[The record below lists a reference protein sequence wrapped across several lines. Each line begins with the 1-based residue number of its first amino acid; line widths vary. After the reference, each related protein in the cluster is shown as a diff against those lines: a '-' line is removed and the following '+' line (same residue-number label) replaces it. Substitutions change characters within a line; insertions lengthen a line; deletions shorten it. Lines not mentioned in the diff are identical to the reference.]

1 MSDPIVNPPGA
12 IPDTPLWFWVAF
24 TAAVLV
30 ILAFDLGLTRR
41 RAGNTIGVSEA
52 CIRSAIYAVMA
63 FVFAGG
69 LYLFR
74 DSGSAVSFVTGFLI
88 EWSLSVDNVFVFV
101 LVFAHFAVPKPLEYR
116 VLFWG
121 VLGALVMRGALI
133 VAGAALIDAFHW
145 ILFLFAAILIFSGV
159 KMLIAADAEP
169 DLSRNTLLA
178 FLRRRMRVTGDYEG
192 SRFFVRHRGVLYAT
206 PLFLALLVIDVAD
219 LVFAID
225 SIPAIFAVT
234 ADPFIVYTA
243 NVFAILGLRSLY
255 FALSGIVHKFHYL
268 KYGLSLVLILIGGKM
283 VANGVF
289 GADAVPTEW
298 ALLGTALLVGGS
310 IALSFARPVPEDKRH
325 GWVPGSPS
333 MDDARPLQRRQRR
346 ERRDRPR

>member
-1 MSDPIVNPPGA
+1 MSDPIVSVPE
-12 IPDTPLWFWVAF
+12 TPLWFWIAF

-30 ILAFDLGLTRR
+30 ILAFDLGLTKRR
-41 RAGNTIGVSEA
+41 NDGAIGVTEA
-52 CIRSAIYAVMA
+52 CVRSAIYATMA

-74 DSGSAVSFVTGFLI
+74 DPNSAVSFVTGFLI

-101 LVFAHFAVPKPLEYR
+101 LVFAHFMVPKRLEYR

-121 VLGALVMRGALI
+121 VLAALVMRGTLI
-133 VAGAALIDAFHW
+133 VAGAALIEAFHW
-145 ILFLFAAILIFSGV
+145 VLFVFAAILIFSGV

-169 DLSRNTLLA
+169 DLARNPLLA
-178 FLRRRMRVTGDYEG
+178 FMRRWMRVTEDFEG
-192 SRFFVRHRGVLYAT
+192 SKFFVRRGRAMWVT
-206 PLFLALLVIDVAD
+206 PLFLALVVVNVAD
-219 LVFAID
+219 VVFAID

-234 ADPFIVYTA
+234 SDPFIVYTA

-255 FALSGIVHKFHYL
+255 FALAGIVHTFYYL

-283 VANGVF
+283 IANGIF

-298 ALLGTALLVGGS
+298 ALLGTAALVGGS
-310 IALSFARPVPEDKRH
+310 ILLSFLRPAKEARPH
-325 GWVPGSPS
+325 GWVPGT
-333 MDDARPLQRRQRR
+333 PLMEEPPPRRR
-346 ERRDRPR
+346 ER

>member
-1 MSDPIVNPPGA
+1 MSDPITS
-12 IPDTPLWFWVAF
+12 IPATPLWFWLAF

-41 RAGNTIGVSEA
+41 RGGHTIGVTEA
-52 CIRSAIYAVMA
+52 CVRSSLYALMA
-63 FVFAGG
+63 FAFAGG

-74 DSGSAVSFVTGFLI
+74 DTQSAVSFVTGFLI

-101 LVFAHFAVPKPLEYR
+101 LVFAHFMVPKRLEYR

-133 VAGAALIDAFHW
+133 VAGAALIEAFHW
-145 ILFLFAAILIFSGV
+145 VLFVFAAILIVSGV

-169 DLSRNTLLA
+169 DLARNPLLA
-178 FLRRRMRVTGDYEG
+178 FLRRWMRVTDDFEG
-192 SRFFVRHRGVLYAT
+192 AKFFVRRGRYMYAT
-206 PLFLALLVIDVAD
+206 PLLLALVVIDVAD

-234 ADPFIVYTA
+234 SDPFIVYTA

-255 FALSGIVHKFHYL
+255 FALAGIVHRFHYL

-283 VANGVF
+283 IANGAL
-289 GADAVPTEW
+289 GADTIPTEW

-310 IALSFARPVPEDKRH
+310 IAVSFARPAKKAVPV
-325 GWVPGSPS
+325 GWVPGTPAIETES
-333 MDDARPLQRRQRR
+333 QRRR
-346 ERRDRPR
+346 ERRES

>member
-1 MSDPIVNPPGA
+1 MSDPIVS
-12 IPDTPLWFWVAF
+12 IPETPLWFWIAF
-24 TAAVLV
+24 TVAVLI

-41 RAGNTIGVSEA
+41 RSGQMIGVAEA
-52 CIRSAIYAVMA
+52 CVRSVVYAAMA
-63 FVFAGG
+63 FAFAVG
-69 LYLFR
+69 LYFFR
-74 DSGSAVSFVTGFLI
+74 DAPSAVSFVTGFLI

-101 LVFAHFAVPKPLEYR
+101 LVFAHFAVPKQLEYR

-133 VAGAALIDAFHW
+133 VAGAALIEAFHW
-145 ILFLFAAILIFSGV
+145 VLFVFAGILIVSGI
-159 KMLIAADAEP
+159 KMLVAADAEP
-169 DLSRNTLLA
+169 DLTRNPLLS
-178 FLRRRMRVTGDYEG
+178 FLKRWMRVTEDFEG
-192 SRFFVRHRGVLYAT
+192 SKFFVRRGNAMYMT

-234 ADPFIVYTA
+234 TDPFIVYTA

-255 FALSGIVHKFHYL
+255 FALAGIVHRFHYL

-310 IALSFARPVPEDKRH
+310 ILLSFARPMREDKRH
-325 GWVPGSPS
+325 GWVPGSP
-333 MDDARPLQRRQRR
+333 AKP
-346 ERRDRPR
+346 EKAHEG

>member
-1 MSDPIVNPPGA
+1 MSDPIVSAPE
-12 IPDTPLWFWVAF
+12 TPLWFWIAF

-30 ILAFDLGLTRR
+30 VLAFDLGLTKRR
-41 RAGNTIGVSEA
+41 NGGAIGVTEA
-52 CIRSAIYAVMA
+52 CVRSAIYAAMA

-69 LYLFR
+69 LHLFR
-74 DSGSAVSFVTGFLI
+74 DPQSAVSFVTGFLI

-101 LVFAHFAVPKPLEYR
+101 LVFAHFMVPKRLEYR

-121 VLGALVMRGALI
+121 VLAALVMRGSLI
-133 VAGAALIDAFHW
+133 VAGAALIEAFHW
-145 ILFLFAAILIFSGV
+145 VLFVFAAILIFSGV

-169 DLSRNTLLA
+169 DLARNPLLA
-178 FLRRRMRVTGDYEG
+178 FMRRWMRVTEDFEG
-192 SRFFVRHRGVLYAT
+192 SRFFVRRGRTMYVT
-206 PLFLALLVIDVAD
+206 PLFLALVVVNVAD
-219 LVFAID
+219 VVFAID

-255 FALSGIVHKFHYL
+255 FALAGIVHTFHYL

-283 VANGVF
+283 IANGVF

-310 IALSFARPVPEDKRH
+310 ILLSFLRPAKEAKPH
-325 GWVPGSPS
+325 GWVPGTPS
-333 MDDARPLQRRQRR
+333 IEETPRRR
-346 ERRDRPR
+346 EREG

>member
-1 MSDPIVNPPGA
+1 MSDATSVPA
-12 IPDTPLWFWVAF
+12 TPFWFWIAF

-41 RAGNTIGVSEA
+41 RGGHAIGVAEA
-52 CIRSAIYAVMA
+52 CLRSAAYAALA
-63 FVFAGG
+63 FAFAGG
-69 LYLFR
+69 LYLLR
-74 DSGSAVSFVTGFLI
+74 DGQSAVSFVTGFLI

-101 LVFAHFAVPKPLEYR
+101 LVFAHFMVPKRLEYR

-121 VLGALVMRGALI
+121 VLAALVMRGALI

-145 ILFLFAAILIFSGV
+145 VLFVFAGILIVSGI

-169 DLSRNTLLA
+169 DLARNPLLA
-178 FLRRRMRVTGDYEG
+178 FLRRFMRVTDDFEG
-192 SRFFVRHRGVLYAT
+192 SKFFVRRGRFMYAT
-206 PLFLALLVIDVAD
+206 PLFLALVVINVAD
-219 LVFAID
+219 VVFAID

-234 ADPFIVYTA
+234 SDPFIVYTA

-255 FALSGIVHKFHYL
+255 FALAGIVHRFHYL

-283 VANGVF
+283 IANGVF

-298 ALLGTALLVGGS
+298 ALLGTAALVGGS
-310 IALSFARPVPEDKRH
+310 IVVSLARPAPADKRH
-325 GWVPGSPS
+325 GWVPGTPTVE
-333 MDDARPLQRRQRR
+333 PEPRRGERR
-346 ERRDRPR
+346 ET